1 MSLINSLRVI
11 KRSEPLFFS
20 LWKRCIISEGKRM
33 EEVVREERVY
43 PEQVTAARID
53 ITKVKGAVNSLFV
66 HTGDASGRHQGGKDY
81 VIEASLS

>member
-1 MSLINSLRVI
+1 
-11 KRSEPLFFS
+11 
-20 LWKRCIISEGKRM
+20 M
-33 EEVVREERVY
+33 EEVAREERVY

-66 HTGDASGRHQGGKDY
+66 HTSDALGRHQGGKYY

>member
-1 MSLINSLRVI
+1 
-11 KRSEPLFFS
+11 
-20 LWKRCIISEGKRM
+20 M
-33 EEVVREERVY
+33 EEVAREERVY

-66 HTGDASGRHQGGKDY
+66 HTGDALGRHQGGKYY